1 MRFIHE
7 MTVRSF
13 VVALSCCLAVF
24 ALPSPCRSPVPVP
37 LAQLEVAL
45 TFDDLPVHGSLPN
58 GMTRVDIAKGI
69 ITALQSAHAPSVYG
83 FVNAKGLQ
91 IEPASADVLPMWRV
105 AGFLLAN
112 HTFSH
117 MDLNTNSVADFEQ
130 DILANEATLAAL
142 MNDQDWH
149 WLRYPFLREGDTPEK
164 HRSVS
169 NFLHEHGYKVAQVTV
184 SFGDY
189 AYNAPYA
196 RCLAKNDQQSIEQL
210 KKSYMEGAADSLEH
224 SKMLARTVF
233 ARDIKQVLLL
243 HIGSFETM
251 MLPHLLDLLKE
262 RGYRLVTLPEA
273 ESDPAYSMNPDLPR
287 DWDGSFLDQ
296 FVRARHLSVPPDSAS
311 ARLADLDAVCR

>member
-1 MRFIHE
+1 MYE
-7 MTVRSF
+7 MTVRSL

-24 ALPSPCRSPVPVP
+24 TLPSPCRSPVPVP
-37 LAQLEVAL
+37 LARPEVAL
-45 TFDDLPVHGSLPN
+45 TFDDLPVHGPLPN
-58 GMTRVDIAKGI
+58 GMTRVDIAKSI
-69 ITALQSAHAPSVYG
+69 ISALQSAHAPSVYG

-91 IEPASADVLPMWRV
+91 IEPASADVLPMWRA

-130 DILANEATLAAL
+130 DILANEATLTEL
-142 MNDQDWH
+142 MKGQDWH

-164 HRSVS
+164 HRAVS
-169 NFLHEHGYKVAQVTV
+169 NFLHEGGYKVAQVTV

-210 KKSYMEGAADSLEH
+210 KKSYMEGAAESLEH
-224 SKMLARTVF
+224 SELLARTVF
-233 ARDIKQVLLL
+233 GRNIKQVMLL
-243 HIGSFETM
+243 HIGSFETI

-262 RGYRLVTLPEA
+262 RGYRLVTVPEA
-273 ESDPAYSMNPDLPR
+273 ESDPAYSMNPNLPGN
-287 DWDGSFLDQ
+287 WDGWFLDQ
-296 FVRARHLSVPPDSAS
+296 LVRARHLSVPPDSAN
-311 ARLADLDAVCR
+311 ARLADLDSVCR